1 MQRSMFARVLL
12 TSRLLSVGR
21 LTLCLIPFCVFPVCL
36 LWALG
41 STAAGEGTEPAA
53 AARSEGAV
61 AVPTDLRTLGRSLD
75 AIEKR
80 VRRLMAEAKRD
91 ADEAWI
97 QVYEN
102 YTHAQFKARK
112 RIVRASMLVGY
123 MADASKALAVR
134 ERAYRALADGPLH
147 GDPDLSRRTK
157 HGRMRERGYFGTK
170 YVVDLLRDDDRQT
183 RVFADKLL
191 KKWWHV
197 VGIAAIA
204 KFNPDD
210 PKTGKAAVDAW
221 KKELRRRK

>member
-1 MQRSMFARVLL
+1 MQRSMSARVLL
-12 TSRLLSVGR
+12 SPRLLSVG
-21 LTLCLIPFCVFPVCL
+21 LLCLVVVCL
-36 LWALG
+36 FWSLG
-41 STAAGEGTEPAA
+41 GTAASEGTEAAA
-53 AARSEGAV
+53 AARSVSAP
-61 AVPTDLRTLGRSLD
+61 ADLRALGRSLH
-75 AIEKR
+75 ALERR
-80 VRRLMAEAKRD
+80 VRRLTAEAKRD

-97 QVYEN
+97 EVYED

-112 RIVRASMLVGY
+112 RIVRAWMLVGY

-170 YVVDLLRDDDRQT
+170 YVVDLLRDDDRQA

-191 KKWWHV
+191 KKWWLV
-197 VGIAAIA
+197 VGIEAIA